1 MKFLVLSENGN
12 GTWPYLYYRGMGAL
26 ELHKR
31 IQQHGYQ
38 STLIDWFTVWSPDKL
53 TAAIQA
59 WFGDEVNPVIAIST
73 PFDITDVY
81 KIKEVLAQAR
91 TRYPNL
97 KVIHG
102 GSRTYN
108 PQIKDIDVFFLGR
121 SMQVFDA
128 WLKGTDLTVYTVN
141 TDPLV
146 LVNKNFDQTVDTPVL
161 PKLDD
166 NDFLTP
172 YDILGFEIGVGCKF
186 NCTFC
191 NYELRGA
198 KVTTLTDSYTL
209 KQYFEEAHA
218 KYGIRYFF
226 AADDTPNETDD
237 KLAILAD
244 AVDGLSFKPKIT
256 AYSRLDIITGRPQQ
270 LELYR
275 RIQFDSL
282 FFGIESFNNN
292 ASRLVRKKSDIGS
305 VEQTLKD
312 LRRLCPD
319 TFTVGGIIIGLNGDS
334 ESSIRSSL
342 DRVVEQQLLD
352 SVQLYPLSISRSRYI
367 TDPGYHSA
375 LDNDPAGNGY
385 PITGLLEFHRGNSA
399 VQNLNWTSDWSNS
412 IDAGELSQQLYLDYR
427 DKINTINFMEY
438 TGLNALGLAKRDLYL
453 TPTQVWQSQ
462 AMAKSSRLKLNYIDK
477 KLNWLLTNSNQSCIV
492 V

>member
-12 GTWPYLYYRGMGAL
+12 GTWPYLYYRGLGAL

-31 IQQHGYQ
+31 IQLHGHQ

-53 TAAIQA
+53 TTAIQA
-59 WFGDEVNPVIAIST
+59 WFGDEANPVIAIST
-73 PFDITDVY
+73 PFDVTDVY
-81 KIKEVLAQAR
+81 KIKDVLAQAR
-91 TRYPNL
+91 IRYPNL

-128 WLKGTDLTVYTVN
+128 WLLGHSLTQYTVN
-141 TDPLV
+141 NVPLV
-146 LVNKNFDQTVDTPVL
+146 LVNKNFDQNVDTPVL

-166 NDFLTP
+166 HDFLTP

-198 KVTTLTDSYTL
+198 KVTTLTDSRTL
-209 KQYFEEAHA
+209 KEYFEQA
-218 KYGIRYFF
+218 YGQYGVTHFF
-226 AADDTPNETDD
+226 AADDTPNETDE
-237 KLAILAD
+237 KLSVLAD
-244 AVDGLSFKPKIT
+244 AVEGLSFKPKIT

-270 LELYR
+270 LELYH

-282 FFGIESFNNN
+282 FFGIESFNNT

-319 TFTVGGIIIGLNGDS
+319 TFTVGGIIIGLNGDN
-334 ESSIRSSL
+334 EDSIRSSL

-352 SVQLYPLSISRSRYI
+352 SIQLYPLSITRSRYV

-375 LDNDPAGNGY
+375 LDLDPEANGY
-385 PITGLLEFHRGNSA
+385 PITKLIEFHRSNSA
-399 VQNLNWTSDWSNS
+399 VQSLHWSSDWSDSTQAN
-412 IDAGELSQQLYLDYR
+412 ELAHQLYIDYSN
-427 DKINTINFMEY
+427 KINTINFMEY
-438 TGLNALGLAKRDLYL
+438 TGLNALGLARRDLY
-453 TPTQVWQSQ
+453 TVPDAVWQSQ
-462 AMAKSSRLKLNYIDK
+462 AHAKSNRLKLNYIDK
-477 KLNWLLTNSNQSCIV
+477 KLNWLLTNSNQSCIL
-492 V
+492 

>member
-53 TAAIQA
+53 TSAIQA

>member
-12 GTWPYLYYRGMGAL
+12 GTWPYLYYRGLGAL

-38 STLIDWFTVWSPDKL
+38 STLIDWFTVWPADKL
-53 TAAIQA
+53 VTAIQT
-59 WFGDEVNPVIAIST
+59 WFGDEPDPVIAIST
-73 PFDITDVY
+73 PFDITDVF
-81 KIKEVLAQAR
+81 KIKDILTWAR
-91 TRYPNL
+91 IRYPNL

-108 PQIKDIDVFFLGR
+108 PKITDIDVFFLGR

-128 WLKGTDLTVYTVN
+128 WLAGQDLSSYTVN
-141 TDPLV
+141 TNPLV

-166 NDFLTP
+166 SDFLTP

-209 KQYFEEAHA
+209 KEYFEQAYGR
-218 KYGIRYFF
+218 YGITHFF
-226 AADDTPNETDD
+226 AADDTPNETDE
-237 KLAILAD
+237 KLSVLAD
-244 AVDGLSFKPKIT
+244 AIDGLSFKPKIT

-282 FFGIESFNNN
+282 FFGIESFNDT

-305 VEQTLKD
+305 VEQTLRD
-312 LRRLCPD
+312 LRVLCPD
-319 TFTVGGIIIGLNGDS
+319 TFTVGGIIIGLNGDN
-334 ESSIRSSL
+334 EASIRASL

-352 SVQLYPLSISRSRYI
+352 SVQLYSLSISRSRYI

-375 LDNDPAGNGY
+375 LDTDPEGNGY
-385 PITGLLEFHRGNSA
+385 PINGLIEFHRGNTA
-399 VQNLNWTSDWSNS
+399 VQNLHWTSDWSDS
-412 IDAGELSQQLYLDYR
+412 THADKLTFQLYQDYS

-438 TGLNALGLAKRDLYL
+438 TGLNALGLARRDLY
-453 TPTQVWQSQ
+453 TVPTNVWQSH
-462 AMAKSSRLKLNYIDK
+462 ALAKSTRLKLNYIDK
-477 KLNWLLTNSNQSCIV
+477 KLNWLLTNSNQTCTIR
-492 V
+492 

>member
-53 TAAIQA
+53 TTALQA
-59 WFGDEVNPVIAIST
+59 WFGDEANPVIAIST

-146 LVNKNFDQTVDTPVL
+146 LVNKKFDQTVDTPVL

-218 KYGIRYFF
+218 KYGIQHFF

-282 FFGIESFNNN
+282 FFGIESFNNT

-375 LDNDPAGNGY
+375 LDDDPAGNGY
-385 PITGLLEFHRGNSA
+385 PITGLLEFHRGNTA

-453 TPTQVWQSQ
+453 TPTQIWQSQ